1 MKNDIESYEKILAIN
16 NNYNNNKSPISF
28 QNKILLYLKSK
39 NIEEKDDKLDELIN
53 YLINYKKQFQKN
65 ISFYARKQLFLLN
78 NQKKEDLTDF
88 NCFQKNVYD
97 NLESLINTLLYI
109 DNLSLRKEKIKKIY
123 NWFFKCYNF
132 YNELKNIK
140 EKTSKLPNEIYSELE
155 LNQHNKKL
163 VEKFHEDY
171 LNEVENNGLIHRN
184 KEINYFKPNVLLKEK
199 KVKKINNPQNKKRYS
214 NYIKYDIKKI
224 KEFKGSYS
232 YIRPPYQFYFGK
244 GEQEII
250 TEKNKLIQEKR
261 NSEEIN
267 DALIDY
273 GKKVALYRMNL
284 NNKHEIKKLIEVYNK
299 KISTSVEKKIINF
312 SNKSKKEIKKSFSM
326 NSFYKK
332 TNKLE
337 RKKNKFDT
345 IQNKKEIIKKIDI
358 NNIKNLDENQN
369 IKDIPI
375 NSNKKYDFSFK
386 LKNLFESKINNS
398 KREFNE
404 FPSDIIYK
412 KRNENNIFN
421 NRFCYKTMC
430 KFREEHK
437 PILNYSFNPLSGFDL
452 FNYKSNFY
460 NKYFNSDDKEEKNDK
475 FIFNS
480 TNYFCKKNYNKN
492 KNNLLELRKNMNNS
506 KIFELYRLKNRIFN
520 KSHSNSSI
528 FDNNNNINENRSRK
542 NVKEFLNNSSLNIN
556 EITKNLNKKDK
567 KLFNMKNLSN
577 AFLIKHNDNEFFPN
591 LYFPNLGNSLL
602 NLPLNY
608 NIIKKSKN

>member
-1 MKNDIESYEKILAIN
+1 MKNDIESYEKIITIN
-16 NNYNNNKSPISF
+16 NDYNDNKSAIKF

-53 YLINYKKQFQKN
+53 YLINYKKQFQKK
-65 ISFYARKQLFLLN
+65 ISFFARKQFFLLN
-78 NQKKEDLTDF
+78 NQKNNNKEDLTDF

-171 LNEVENNGLIHRN
+171 LKEVENNGLIHRN
-184 KEINYFKPNVLLKEK
+184 NEINYFKPNVLIKEK
-199 KVKKINNPQNKKRYS
+199 KVKKINHPHNKKS

-232 YIRPPYQFYFGK
+232 YNRPPYQFYFGN

-267 DALIDY
+267 EALIDY
-273 GKKVALYRMNL
+273 GKKVAFYRMNL
-284 NNKHEIKKLIEVYNK
+284 NNKHEIKKLIENYNNK
-299 KISTSVEKKIINF
+299 KISTSDEKKIINLSSS
-312 SNKSKKEIKKSFSM
+312 SNIKKELKKSFSM
-326 NSFYKK
+326 NLVYKK
-332 TNKLE
+332 SNKLE
-337 RKKNKFDT
+337 RKKKFDT
-345 IQNKKEIIKKIDI
+345 IKIKKDFKKIDI
-358 NNIKNLDENQN
+358 NNIKNLDENLI
-369 IKDIPI
+369 IKDFPI

-386 LKNLFESKINNS
+386 LKNLFESKICNL
-398 KREFNE
+398 KREFE
-404 FPSDIIYK
+404 KFPSDIIYK
-412 KRNENNIFN
+412 KRNEDKIFF
-421 NRFCYKTMC
+421 NRSCYKTMC
-430 KFREEHK
+430 KFREQHK

-460 NKYFNSDDKEEKNDK
+460 NRYFNSDDKEEKNDK

-506 KIFELYRLKNRIFN
+506 KIFELYRLKNRIYN
-520 KSHSNSSI
+520 SHSNSFI
-528 FDNNNNINENRSRK
+528 FDNNNYLNENRQRK
-542 NVKEFLNNSSLNIN
+542 NIKEFFNNLNNEINKSSTNI
-556 EITKNLNKKDK
+556 LKKDK
-567 KLFNMKNLSN
+567 NFFKNLKN
-577 AFLIKHNDNEFFPN
+577 AFLIKHNENEFFPN
-591 LYFPNLGNSLL
+591 LYFPNLQNSLL

-608 NIIKKSKN
+608 NVIKKKNNF